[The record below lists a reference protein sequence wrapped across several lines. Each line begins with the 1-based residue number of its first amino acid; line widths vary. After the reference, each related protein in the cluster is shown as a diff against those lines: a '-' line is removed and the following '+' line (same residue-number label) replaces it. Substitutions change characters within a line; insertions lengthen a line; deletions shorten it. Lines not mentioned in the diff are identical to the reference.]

1 MTTGTKL
8 PPGLER
14 GTFERAIKKM
24 AAIVGSQWVFTSAD
38 DIDLYRDPYSPSRG
52 QPDEIIPS
60 GAVAPENIEEVRAIM
75 RVANEHRI
83 PIYPVSTGRNLGYG
97 GAAPVLSGS
106 LVLDLKRMN
115 RIIEVNEDL
124 AYAIVEPGVSYFDL
138 YRHLQ
143 DNGIKLWIDFPGPG
157 WGSPLGNA
165 LDRGVGGYRFETA
178 AHWTQH
184 CGLEVVLANGE
195 LVRTGMGAMPNA
207 KIWASFK
214 YGLGPD
220 VDGLFSQSNFGV
232 VTKMGFRMTRE
243 PQALMTGVV
252 TIPRHSDIHKAVPI
266 FRQLI
271 DQEIIRGPFA
281 LLSPGVEDAYQI
293 DYPEN
298 GPFWKMMD
306 QAEQPSDEQFEAY
319 IKTTG
324 KPAWVAPLRFMG
336 IEEVAQAQWST
347 VKKWF
352 AAIDGVSFQEMPVT
366 RFPLSE
372 EQRAAIPMK
381 EWEPSLGAFAM
392 GTRAQG
398 GWPTAST
405 GHLFFSPMHPL
416 TSQDIL
422 KARFVFNRVLRKHK
436 VKTVDA
442 NLALIANGFSGMVMG
457 LRLTEDAAQN
467 ARVRAAYLDLVKVG
481 ATLGYAEYRTH
492 AMFMDEVVSG
502 FSFNN
507 HALLRLA
514 ETLKDAIDPNGI
526 ISAGRYGIWPKYLRK
541 SR

>member
-1 MTTGTKL
+1 MATKL
-8 PPGLER
+8 PPDLDQ
-14 GTFERAIKKM
+14 GTFDRAISEM
-24 AAIVGSQWVFTSAD
+24 TAVVGSQWVFTSDD
-38 DIDLYRDPYSPSRG
+38 DIDLYRDPYSPRRD

-60 GAVAPENIEEVRAIM
+60 GAVAPKNLEEVRAIM
-75 RVANEHRI
+75 RIADKFRV

-115 RIIEVNEDL
+115 RIIEVNEDQ

-138 YRHLQ
+138 YRYLQ
-143 DNGIKLWIDFPGPG
+143 DNQIRLWIDFPGPG

-165 LDRGVGGYRFETA
+165 LDRGIGGYRYETSI
-178 AHWTQH
+178 HWTQH
-184 CGLEVVLANGE
+184 CGLEVVLANGD

-207 KIWASFK
+207 QTWATFK

-220 VDGLFSQSNFGV
+220 LDGLFSQSNFGV

-243 PQALMTGVV
+243 PQALMTGII
-252 TIPRHSDIHKAVPI
+252 TLPRHSDIHQAVPI

-271 DQEIIRGPFA
+271 DQGVIRGQFG
-281 LLSPGVEDAYQI
+281 LLSPVAEDAYKVG
-293 DYPEN
+293 YPDD
-298 GPFWKMMD
+298 GPFWKLME
-306 QAEQPSDEQFEAY
+306 QPQQPSDPEYDAFFQAA
-319 IKTTG
+319 G
-324 KPAWVAPLRFMG
+324 KPAWTAFLTFLGM
-336 IEEVAQAQWST
+336 EEVVQAQWAS
-347 VKKWF
+347 VKKCLG
-352 AAIDGVSFQEMPVT
+352 AIDGASFQEMPMT

-372 EQRAAIPMK
+372 AQRAAIPVK
-381 EWEPSLGAFAM
+381 SWEPSLSAFAM

-405 GHLFFSPMHPL
+405 GHIFFSPIHPL
-416 TSQDIL
+416 TSHDIL
-422 KARFVFNRVLRKHK
+422 KARFEFTRVLRKLK
-436 VKTVDA
+436 VKTVDG
-442 NLALIANGFSGMVMG
+442 NMALLSDRYAGIVMG
-457 LRLTEDAAQN
+457 LRLTEDVGEN
-467 ARVRAAYLDLVKVG
+467 ARVRAAYLELVKVG
-481 ATLGYAEYRTH
+481 TALGYGEYRTH
-492 AMFMDEVVSG
+492 AMFMGEVVDG

-541 SR
+541 S